1 MENIVLGIPVALW
14 MLIGLI
20 AIICVFFLL
29 LKRPI
34 YEAMVVG
41 FIYVILV
48 TGQTGLIWSSLKSS
62 ILNTTTIAICT
73 FTLVGFIFEK
83 IGVMDGVLDF
93 TYSLTGRLYG
103 GAGWVT
109 ILCCAFMGALT
120 GTVMASIA
128 AVGVFAIP
136 AMKKAGYRSEVAAA
150 TSISAGCFGPMIPP
164 STTIILSAAIYEELA
179 GEAYNQGTYW
189 TAVWVVAIWY
199 ILQRAI
205 NLILAARHDKITPV
219 PKSELPNLKESFK
232 KGWKA
237 LLIPVIIFVPFI
249 LYNSVPAVIS
259 NRLTAAGAKAFNSCI
274 LLWIPMVT
282 TAYCLLI
289 GRKKVKQI
297 FQENKDV
304 AAEWGK
310 GLVKQISPLA
320 ITIIF
325 AQACATMLS
334 KAGIGP
340 VITEF
345 IGGFGLSKLAMA
357 LIIVFFFMLLGTVL
371 SGTAMIS
378 VIGRTAVGALIAS
391 GVNPLVACAVL
402 PSLAASSGL
411 TPPMAA
417 GMYACMGIAESGYK
431 ETAIEMIKY
440 LLSQML
446 VAVLILCGILPLLG
460 VV

>member
-1 MENIVLGIPVALW
+1 MENIVFGLPVALW

-20 AIICVFFLL
+20 AVICVVFIL

-48 TGQTGLIWSSLKSS
+48 SRQYDQIWASVKGS

-109 ILCCAFMGALT
+109 ILACAFMGALT

-136 AMKKAGYRSEVAAA
+136 AMKKAGYRPEVAAA

-164 STTIILSAAIYEELA
+164 STTIILSAAIYEEIM
-179 GEAYNQGTYW
+179 GDAYNQGTYW
-189 TAVWVVAIWY
+189 TAVWLVALWF

-205 NLILAARHDKITPV
+205 NLIFAARHDKVTPV
-219 PKSELPNLKESFK
+219 PKEDLPKLGESFK
-232 KGWKA
+232 RGWKA
-237 LLIPVIIFVPFI
+237 LLIPVIIFIPFI
-249 LYNSVPAVIS
+249 LYNSIPAVITD
-259 NRLTAAGAKAFNSCI
+259 RLTADGAKAFNSCI

-282 TAYCLLI
+282 VAYCLLI
-289 GRKKVKQI
+289 GRKRVREI
-297 FQENKDV
+297 FKENKNI
-304 AAEWGK
+304 AADWGK
-310 GLVKQISPLA
+310 DLAKQISPLA
-320 ITIIF
+320 VTIIF
-325 AQACATMLS
+325 AQACASMLS

-345 IGGFGLSKLAMA
+345 IGGFRLSKLAMA
-357 LIIVFFFMLLGTVL
+357 IIIVFFFMLLGTVL

-378 VIGRTAVGALIAS
+378 VIGRTAAAALIAT

-431 ETAIEMIKY
+431 ETAIEMLKY
-440 LLSQML
+440 LVCQML

-460 VV
+460 VG

>member
-1 MENIVLGIPVALW
+1 METIVLGLPVALW

-20 AIICVFFLL
+20 AVICLVFLL
-29 LKRPI
+29 FKRPI

-48 TGQTGLIWSSLKSS
+48 SGQTGIIWSSLKSS

-83 IGVMDGVLDF
+83 IGIMDGVLDF
-93 TYSLTGRLYG
+93 TYALTGRLYG

-128 AVGVFAIP
+128 AVGVFTIP
-136 AMKKAGYRSEVAAA
+136 AMKKAGYRPEVAAA

-164 STTIILSAAIYEELA
+164 STTIILSAAIYEELI
-179 GEAYNQGTYW
+179 GDAYNQGTYW
-189 TAVWVVAIWY
+189 TAVWMVAIWY
-199 ILQRAI
+199 ILQRGV
-205 NLILAARHDKITPV
+205 NLVFAAKRDKVTPI
-219 PKSELPNLKESFK
+219 PKEELPSLKESFK
-232 KGWKA
+232 RGWKA
-237 LLIPVIIFVPFI
+237 LLIPVIIFIPFI
-249 LYNSVPAVIS
+249 LYNSVPAIVT
-259 NRLTAAGAKAFNSCI
+259 NRLTADGAKAFNSCI

-289 GRKKVKQI
+289 GRDKVKKI
-297 FQENKDV
+297 FKENNNVVVD
-304 AAEWGK
+304 WGK
-310 GLVKQISPLA
+310 DLAKQISPLA

-345 IGGFGLSKLAMA
+345 IGGFGLSKFAMA

-378 VIGRTAVGALIAS
+378 VIGRTAVAALVATGI
-391 GVNPLVACAVL
+391 NPLVACAVL

-417 GMYACMGIAESGYK
+417 GMYACMGIAESGFK
-431 ETAIEMIKY
+431 ETAVEMIKY
-440 LLSQML
+440 LVSQMI
-446 VAVLILCGILPLLG
+446 VAILILCGILPLLG
-460 VV
+460 V